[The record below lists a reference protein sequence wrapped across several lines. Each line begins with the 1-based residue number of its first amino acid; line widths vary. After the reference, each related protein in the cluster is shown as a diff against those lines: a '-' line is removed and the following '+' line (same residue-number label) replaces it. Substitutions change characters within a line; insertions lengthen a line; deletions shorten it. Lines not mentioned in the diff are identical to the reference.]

1 MGKKILFWGGV
12 LIGGYVLATHA
23 TGSARVVNS
32 AGSNSVH
39 LIKALQ
45 GR

>member
-12 LIGGYVLATHA
+12 LIGGYVVFTHA
-23 TGSARVVNS
+23 TGAARVTNS
-32 AGSNSVH
+32 AGTNSVN
-39 LIKALQ
+39 LVKALQ

>member
-1 MGKKILFWGGV
+1 MGRKILIYGGL
-12 LIGGYVLATHA
+12 LIGGYLVFTHA
-23 TGSARVVNS
+23 TGAARVTNS
-32 AGSNSVH
+32 AGSNSVN

>member
-12 LIGGYVLATHA
+12 LIGGYVVFTHA
-23 TGSARVVNS
+23 SGAARVTN
-32 AGSNSVH
+32 ATGSNSVN